1 MTKNAVKVG
10 LFSGLCA
17 FCALTALSDGRCV
30 RMSAT
35 ADYRLSENA
44 HVVSDVRGYNS
55 WPMIQSVGKKA

>member
-1 MTKNAVKVG
+1 
-10 LFSGLCA
+10 
-17 FCALTALSDGRCV
+17 
-30 RMSAT
+30 MSAT